1 MRNKWI
7 VNRVMKMLREADT
20 MLSTEELY
28 EGVLT
33 LKRCPTRQHLG
44 VILASLTDVVAEGE
58 GLWRLKD
65 ETPTDN

>member
-1 MRNKWI
+1 MK
-7 VNRVMKMLREADT
+7 RVMKMLQETDT

-28 EGVLT
+28 EGVLS

-44 VILASLTDVVAEGE
+44 VILSSLPNVVAEGE

-65 ETPTDN
+65 ETAIDN

>member
-1 MRNKWI
+1 
-7 VNRVMKMLREADT
+7 MLQETDT

-28 EGVLT
+28 EGVLS

-44 VILASLTDVVAEGE
+44 VILASLPNVVAEGE

-65 ETPTDN
+65 EAATDN

>member
-1 MRNKWI
+1 M
-7 VNRVMKMLREADT
+7 NRVIKMLQETDT

-28 EGVLT
+28 EGVLS

-44 VILASLTDVVAEGE
+44 VILASLPNVVAEGD

-65 ETPTDN
+65 EAAIDN

>member
-7 VNRVMKMLREADT
+7 VNRVMKMLREAENT
-20 MLSTEELY
+20 MSTEQLY
-28 EGVLT
+28 EGVFS
-33 LKRCPTRQHLG
+33 LKQSPTRQHLS
-44 VILASLTDVVAEGE
+44 VILSSLPNVIAEGN